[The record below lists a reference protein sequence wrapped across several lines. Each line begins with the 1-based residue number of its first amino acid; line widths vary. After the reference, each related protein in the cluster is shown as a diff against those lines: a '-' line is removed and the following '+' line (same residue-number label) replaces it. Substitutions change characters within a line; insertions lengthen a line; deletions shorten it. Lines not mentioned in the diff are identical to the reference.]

1 MVEIPNDAAGES
13 RSGHLEPTRRLRAR
27 RTSARRDHKG
37 APKIQRWLAAHRPAV
52 SPALHPDHQQ
62 LAEPRRA
69 LVRRGDQQVTQAW
82 RAAPSARRNV
92 DIRGWIERW
101 NENPRTVYGPNLRNG
116 SWNRSP
122 GAANESTKRQTRTR
136 ASGASAMWPNVARR
150 APARAREGSRRKP
163 RPDARRWELADVGV
177 LRWHACVA
185 RFPDRWLCHDPA
197 GRRRGVTIPSS

>member
-1 MVEIPNDAAGES
+1 MLMVEIPNDAAGES

-82 RAAPSARRNV
+82 RAAPSALNATSAAGLDAGTRTPALCVDQACRTDPGIDRQVLPTNQPNDRLGRGHQALPRCGQTSRAERRPGYER
-92 DIRGWIERW
+92 DGAAIRG
-101 NENPRTVYGPNLRNG
+101 L
-116 SWNRSP
+116 
-122 GAANESTKRQTRTR
+122 TR
-136 ASGASAMWPNVARR
+136 
-150 APARAREGSRRKP
+150 
-163 RPDARRWELADVGV
+163 DVGSSRMSV
-177 LRWHACVA
+177 SYAGMLALRVF
-185 RFPDRWLCHDPA
+185 RIA
-197 GRRRGVTIPSS
+197 GYVTIPPGGGGG

>member
-1 MVEIPNDAAGES
+1 MLMVEIPNDAAGES

-82 RAAPSARRNV
+82 RAAPSALNA
-92 DIRGWIERW
+92 
-101 NENPRTVYGPNLRNG
+101 T
-116 SWNRSP
+116 S
-122 GAANESTKRQTRTR
+122 AAGLDAGTRTPALCVDQACRTDPGIDRQVLPTNQPNDRLGREHR
-136 ASGASAMWPNVARR
+136 ALPRCGQTS
-150 APARAREGSRRKP
+150 APARARETIVRRAAACHA
-163 RPDARRWELADVGV
+163 RLEARRCRDPTPPCLHRVHVGA
-177 LRWHACVA
+177 LRI
-185 RFPDRWLCHDPA
+185 A
-197 GRRRGVTIPSS
+197 GYVTIRPGGGGG